1 MFSHIDLKGLAS
13 STQFGYAAGVPFF
26 KDKKKIA
33 FKPGLNILVGPNGS
47 GKSTVLRMLAESTCS
62 FQGGVSAITEHAIS
76 QGVDMMAGL
85 RLNGGAGKHKD
96 KLGLKVHH
104 DGQPV
109 VFSDPRQAVGLDSGA
124 FDDDFFEQGLAEVTA
139 GRRQSHGQLALSRT
153 SMALSVLED
162 KKRFPGILQA
172 GTPDAP
178 YYTNSSQ
185 LPVGFTDDAF
195 EALRRQE
202 PLQSRYT
209 GGTVLHLYMGER
221 ISSAEACKKLVRR
234 SLENFRLPYITV
246 TPTFSICPKHGY
258 IAGEHEFCPIC
269 DAEKLA
275 ARRAAAE

>member
-62 FQGGVSAITEHAIS
+62 FQGGVSAITENAIS

-139 GRRQSHGQLALSRT
+139 GRRKSHGQLALSRT

-162 KKRFPGILQA
+162 KKRFPKEVLYKVKKANVNSVWVAAIEVLEKRLEASIEKGQSSVLLDEPEANFSLVWQARLWKRLGAKALANDFQIIVATHSAFALGIA
-172 GTPDAP
+172 HANYIDVVP
-178 YYTNSSQ
+178 
-185 LPVGFTDDAF
+185 GF
-195 EALRRQE
+195 RQE
-202 PLQSRYT
+202 
-209 GGTVLHLYMGER
+209 
-221 ISSAEACKKLVRR
+221 AEAVLR
-234 SLENFRLPYITV
+234 SRFAP
-246 TPTFSICPKHGY
+246 
-258 IAGEHEFCPIC
+258 
-269 DAEKLA
+269 
-275 ARRAAAE
+275 